1 MKINVITD
9 TVAVKPITIGDN
21 KLLNKYFVTPLLGLP
36 YEKLSR

>member
-21 KLLNKYFVTPLLGLP
+21 KLLNKYFVTPLLA
-36 YEKLSR
+36 YHTRN